1 MTIVVAYQETPE
13 GRGALGHALAE
24 ARLRRSE
31 LVVLTAPARTGGAPV
46 TRLPEVTV
54 PRLGSTG
61 PDPEPD
67 PAPATAPEPGVG
79 STVPVH
85 VRTAV
90 RPDHLADELLD
101 LAGELDAELIV
112 IGLRRRSP
120 VGKLLLGSAAQDVLL
135 NATVPVLAVR
145 QPD

>member
-1 MTIVVAYQETPE
+1 MTIVVAYQETSE

-24 ARLRRSE
+24 ARLRRAD
-31 LVVLTAPARTGGAPV
+31 LTVLTAPARPDGDPV

-54 PRLGSTG
+54 PSLGNGAADGT
-61 PDPEPD
+61 DV
-67 PAPATAPEPGVG
+67 A
-79 STVPVH
+79 VH

-90 RPDHLADELLD
+90 RPEHLADELLD

-120 VGKLLLGSAAQDVLL
+120 VGKLLLGSAAQDILL

-145 QPD
+145 VPD

>member
-1 MTIVVAYQETPE
+1 MTILVGYQETPE
-13 GRGALGHALAE
+13 GRSALGHALAE
-24 ARLRRSE
+24 ARLRGVE
-31 LVVLTAPARTGGAPV
+31 VVVLTAPAHGDDPITQ
-46 TRLPEVTV
+46 LPEVSE
-54 PRLGSTG
+54 PSLGNAAVHDAAAESS
-61 PDPEPD
+61 
-67 PAPATAPEPGVG
+67 A
-79 STVPVH
+79 VPVH
-85 VRTAV
+85 VRTAI

-145 QPD
+145 LPD

>member
-13 GRGALGHALAE
+13 GRLALGHALAE
-24 ARLRRSE
+24 AGVRDTD
-31 LVVLTAPARTGGAPV
+31 LVVLTAPTRSDGDPV
-46 TRLPEVTV
+46 TRLPEVPI
-54 PRLGSTG
+54 PRLGQSRAA
-61 PDPEPD
+61 D
-67 PAPATAPEPGVG
+67 APAAGSVATAEAPAVA
-79 STVPVH
+79 VH
-85 VRTAV
+85 LRTAV

-120 VGKLLLGSAAQDVLL
+120 VGKLLLGSAAQHILL

-145 QPD
+145 LPD